1 MKKRLFSALSAL
13 LVALMLLGVMA
24 CAPAVKPSA
33 TEAPT
38 AEPQATAEPTAQ
50 PEPTTQPAAAVTV
63 TDQAGREVTIE
74 GEPQRIVSGYYIS
87 SSACIAL
94 GLTDRLVGIEAK
106 AKSRPIYAMAAPAL
120 IELPNVGTAKEFD
133 LEGCIALEPDLVIL
147 PKKLKDAAET
157 LGGLGIPVL
166 LVNPESHTQL
176 VEMLSLIAAAT
187 GTQKRAEALVVYYDA
202 ALADAA
208 KLTEGLD
215 KPVVYMAGNSSY
227 LSTAPKD
234 MYQASL
240 IEAAGGMNAAA
251 GIEGD
256 SWTEVSYEQLLA
268 MQPDVIV
275 IPAEASYT
283 KDELLADA
291 QLSQLPAVQ
300 NGAVYAMPTGFEAWD
315 SPVPSGIL
323 GTGWLLSVLHEDVAP
338 FDAFQAEVQAF
349 YREFYGAEVD
359 AALVTK

>member
-1 MKKRLFSALSAL
+1 MKKKRILAL
-13 LVALMLLGVMA
+13 LLAAMLIVAALA
-24 CAPAVKPSA
+24 CAPAAPVA
-33 TEAPT
+33 EPT
-38 AEPQATAEPTAQ
+38 AEPPAATAQPTAEPPAEPTA
-50 PEPTTQPAAAVTV
+50 EPAPASITV

-106 AKSRPIYAMAAPAL
+106 AKSRPIYALAAPSL
-120 IELPNVGTAKEFD
+120 IGLPNVGSAKEFD
-133 LEGCIALEPDLVIL
+133 LEGCIALEPELVIL

-157 LGGLGIPVL
+157 LSGLGIAVL
-166 LVNPESHTQL
+166 LVNPESHEQL
-176 VEMLSLIAAAT
+176 VEMLRLIAAAT
-187 GTQKRAEALVVYYDA
+187 GTAERAEALIAYYDA

-208 KLTEGLD
+208 ALIEGLE

-227 LSTAPKD
+227 LSTAPKG

-240 IEAAGGMNAAA
+240 IAAAGGVNAAD

-268 MQPDVIV
+268 MEPEVIV

-283 KDELLADA
+283 REELLADA
-291 QLSQLPAVQ
+291 QLAALPAVQ
-300 NGAVYAMPTGFEAWD
+300 NDAVYAMPTAFEAWD

-323 GTGWLLSVLHEDVAP
+323 GVGWLLSVLHGDVAP
-338 FDAFQAEVQAF
+338 FEAFQADVQTF

-359 AALVTK
+359 AALVTR

>member
-1 MKKRLFSALSAL
+1 MKKCLRSALAAL
-13 LVALMLLGVMA
+13 FAVLMLLGAMA
-24 CAPAVKPSA
+24 CAPAANPSP
-33 TEAPT
+33 TEVPA
-38 AEPQATAEPTAQ
+38 AQPQAAAEPTAET
-50 PEPTTQPAAAVTV
+50 EPALQPAAAVTV
-63 TDQAGREVTIE
+63 TDQTGREVTIE

-166 LVNPESHTQL
+166 LVNPESHAQL
-176 VEMLSLIAAAT
+176 VEMLRLIAAAT
-187 GTQKRAEALVVYYDA
+187 GTQARAEALVAYYDA
-202 ALADAA
+202 ALADVAR
-208 KLTEGLD
+208 LTEGLD

-240 IEAAGGMNAAA
+240 IEAAGGVNAAA

-256 SWTEVSYEQLLA
+256 GWTAVSYEQLLA

-275 IPAEASYT
+275 MPAEASYT

-291 QLSQLPAVQ
+291 QLAALPAVQ

-323 GTGWLLSVLHEDVAP
+323 GVGWLLSALHADVAP
-338 FDAFQAEVQAF
+338 FDAFQEKVQAF

-359 AALVTK
+359 AARVTK